1 MRTREPGKIPPV
13 IAEIFGDIRKLR
25 IILLVMVASF
35 CDISVNAA
43 WAAEVAIPN
52 FWDPRE
58 RLARP
63 DLSTLPR
70 LRFLTTTDFPPF
82 NFIDREKRLTGF
94 NVELA
99 RAICAELGVLPR
111 CQIQAL
117 PWDELADA
125 LARGVGDAAIAAV
138 ETTAA
143 NRAKFEFSRAYLR
156 IPARFVARKSDAI
169 GEPMHQQV
177 LLATTGLIE
186 GSGHQ
191 KWFATAFAA
200 ARTETFAT
208 RQEALAALK
217 AGKIGLVFSDAVS
230 LSYWLQS
237 DDAAGCCQWAGGAYF
252 GEGNFSDS
260 LAIAFPRGQT
270 ALADAADYALKELS
284 DKGVFAEIYLRYFP
298 QGLY

>member
-1 MRTREPGKIPPV
+1 MNTRVAGKTPPV
-13 IAEIFGDIRKLR
+13 IEPTILARGPWRAALR
-25 IILLVMVASF
+25 CVFLALSL
-35 CDISVNAA
+35 AA
-43 WAAEVAIPN
+43 GFPAPAADVQIPN

-63 DLSTLPR
+63 DLSALPR

-82 NFIDREKRLTGF
+82 NFVDRDKRLTGF

-125 LARGVGDAAIAAV
+125 LARGAGDALIAAV
-138 ETTAA
+138 ELTAA
-143 NRAKFEFSRAYLR
+143 NRAKYDFSRAYMR
-156 IPARFVARKSDAI
+156 IPARFVARTADAI

-177 LLATTGLIE
+177 LRAVTGVIA
-186 GSGHQ
+186 GSGQ
-191 KWFATAFAA
+191 KAWFETAFPE
-200 ARTETFAT
+200 ARTETFAS
-208 RQEALAALK
+208 RQEALAALRD
-217 AGKIGLVFSDAVS
+217 GKVALVFSDAVS

-237 DDAAGCCQWAGGAYF
+237 EDAAGCCVFAGGPYF
-252 GEGNFSDS
+252 GGGAFSDS

-270 ALADAADYALKELS
+270 ALAAAADYALKEIS
-284 DKGVFAEIYLRYFP
+284 DKGLFAELYLRYFP